1 MVKQIYFIYFLLCIN
16 YNINVINRKVC
27 DLHTLEPIKIQLENF
42 EGPYDLLLTLLEKNK
57 LEITEISIN
66 EIADQYID
74 CITSSG
80 GFDLDIASEFLLMC
94 VTLIHMKSKKLLP
107 KTEEEEEEITAEEL
121 AKRLALYKEIKN
133 ASFILEEKL
142 EYWNQ
147 CFYKEPEKLKFPLR
161 EEILELNL
169 FELSN
174 CRTIVEQRFI
184 AARNDN
190 SAKMEM
196 ILETEKVSLKDK
208 MKQVILAI
216 TSNTKARFS
225 ELFNI
230 KKQSKTEIVTGFMAV
245 LELNRRKKVKLT
257 QDTLFG
263 EINILK
269 SDDVDYFDLDDFYK
283 NYEDGI
289 V

>member
-1 MVKQIYFIYFLLCIN
+1 MVKQIYFIYILKWIN
-16 YNINVINRKVC
+16 YNICVLNRKVC
-27 DLHTLEPIKIQLENF
+27 DLHTLEQIKIQLVNF

-66 EIADQYID
+66 KIADQYID
-74 CITSSG
+74 CITASG
-80 GFDLDIASEFLLMC
+80 GFDLDVASEFLLMC

-107 KTEEEEEEITAEEL
+107 KPDEEEEEITAEEL
-121 AKRLALYKEIKN
+121 ARRLALYKEIKQ
-133 ASFILEEKL
+133 ASFILEEQMEIWSKCL
-142 EYWNQ
+142 
-147 CFYKEPEKLKFPLR
+147 YKDPEKLQFPLR
-161 EEILELNL
+161 EEILDLNL

-174 CRTIVEQRFI
+174 CRTLVEQRFV

-190 SAKMEM
+190 SAKMER
-196 ILETEKVSLKDK
+196 ILETEKVSLKEK
-208 MKQVILAI
+208 MKQIIVAI
-216 TSNTKARFS
+216 TSCAKAKFS

-245 LELNRRKKVKLT
+245 LELNRRKKVLIS
-257 QDTLFG
+257 QDALFG
-263 EINILK
+263 EINIIK
-269 SDDVDYFDLDDFYK
+269 SDDADYMDMEDFYK